1 MEEQQKEAKSH
12 ISIDNNI
19 TPQIPT
25 INFSNVAGVDDVK
38 DELEEI
44 IDFLKNPKNIEILI
58 SDSQR
63 VFYLLGHLVWVR
75 HLSQSCSGRG

>member
-44 IDFLKNPKNIEILI
+44 IDFLKNPQKYRDFDIRLPK
-58 SDSQR
+58 
-63 VFYLLGHLVWVR
+63 VFCLLAHQVW
-75 HLSQSCSGRG
+75 GRRS

>member
-1 MEEQQKEAKSH
+1 MSILWRSNRREAKSH

-44 IDFLKNPKNIEILI
+44 IDFPQKSTK
-58 SDSQR
+58 
-63 VFYLLGHLVWVR
+63 V
-75 HLSQSCSGRG
+75 